1 MKNVYVCGIGE
12 TLLGK
17 FPDRS
22 SRELIQEAGTKAIQ
36 DAGIGIDE
44 IEAVYVGN
52 FAGGQLMNQGHLG
65 ALVAEELG
73 IYGVPSMRVEAACA
87 SGGLAYL
94 QGVHAI
100 QAGLYETVLV
110 GGVERMT
117 HQTTPTVTKALAS
130 AMDVDLEAA
139 SGLSFPGAFGL
150 IAQRYFY
157 EHRNVKEEMAMASV
171 NSHANA
177 SLNPHAQMRKEVSIE
192 QVLEAPLVA
201 DPIGLYDCSLITDG
215 AAFLVLSSK
224 PIRGSQCVKVAGIG
238 HGGDALTLGA
248 KKSITSFAATKRA
261 AGKAY
266 EQAKLAP
273 KDIDLAEVH
282 DCFSITQIIN
292 MEDLG
297 FAEVGKGGDA
307 IRSGDIS
314 RGGRI
319 PINTSGGL
327 KAKGHPI
334 GATGICQVVEVV
346 TQLRGDADER
356 QVSNASVGLTH
367 NIGGTAATCV
377 VSILRGV

>member
-1 MKNVYVCGIGE
+1 MKNVYVCGTGE

-17 FPDRS
+17 LPDRS

-73 IYGVPSMRVEAACA
+73 ISGVPSMRVEAACA

-100 QAGLYETVLV
+100 QTGLYETVLV
-110 GGVERMT
+110 GGVEKMT
-117 HQTTPTVTKALAS
+117 HQTTPIVTKALAS

-157 EHRNVKEEMAMASV
+157 EHRNVKEEMAMVSV

-177 SLNPHAQMRKEVSIE
+177 ALNPHAQMRKEVSIE
-192 QVLEAPLVA
+192 KVLEAPLIA
-201 DPIGLYDCSLITDG
+201 DPLGLYDCSLITDG

-224 PIRGSQCVKVAGIG
+224 PVSRSQCIEVAGIG
-238 HGGDALTLGA
+238 HGGDALTLAA

-266 EQAKLAP
+266 EQARLAP

-297 FAEVGKGGDA
+297 FAEAGKGGDA

-314 RGGRI
+314 RSGRI

-346 TQLRGDADER
+346 TQLRGEAGER
-356 QVSNASVGLTH
+356 QVSDASVGLTH

>member
-1 MKNVYVCGIGE
+1 MRNVYVCGIGE
-12 TLLGK
+12 TRLGK
-17 FPDRS
+17 LPGRS
-22 SRELIQEAGTKAIQ
+22 LRGLIQEAGSKAIQ
-36 DAGIGIDE
+36 DAGIEHDA
-44 IEAVYVGN
+44 IEAIYVGN

-73 IYGVPSMRVEAACA
+73 LSGVPSMRVEAACA

-94 QGVHAI
+94 QGVRAI
-100 QAGLYETVLV
+100 QSGLFETVLV
-110 GGVERMT
+110 GGVEKMT
-117 HQTTPTVTKALAS
+117 HQTTPVVTRALAS

-157 EHRNVKEEMAMASV
+157 EYRNVKEEMAMVSV

-177 SLNPHAQMRKEVSIE
+177 LLNPHAQMRKAISIE
-192 QVLEAPLVA
+192 KVLEAPLVA
-201 DPIGLYDCSLITDG
+201 DPIGLYDCSLMTDG

-224 PIRGSQCVKVAGIG
+224 PVRGGKRIEVAGIG

-248 KKSITSFAATKRA
+248 KKSITSFAATKQA
-261 AGKAY
+261 ADKAY
-266 EQAKLAP
+266 GQARLSP
-273 KDIDLAEVH
+273 EDIDLAEVH

-292 MEDLG
+292 IEDLG
-297 FAEVGKGGDA
+297 FAEAGKGGDV

-346 TQLRGDADER
+346 TQLRGEAGER
-356 QVSNASVGLTH
+356 QIQGADVGLTH

-377 VSILRGV
+377 VSILKGV